1 MNGESMRHGTVRGDG
16 FLKHLLSV
24 VAAALFSSLSLAA
37 APNFV
42 TGGDAEWFQDAD
54 GSWRS
59 GAVPV
64 HGMTWIAETVTGPG
78 TWTCEWRISSD
89 KDCGYVSMWVDGV
102 EEIFYDTG
110 SGFSDY
116 TAWIPLMYFVGAGEH
131 TIVVSYEKNYESPS
145 NYAECAWVRNWKWT
159 PRSPAVTWTAGHYF
173 KKTLPELGYDVPTN
187 GVTAYSVVGKGLPA
201 GLELKSNAAV
211 KDKKGK
217 IIKKAKVEWWIEGVP
232 TAAHDYTTNPAYLV
246 ITANGKTET
255 LPLSLSVLAQD
266 VTPLADLELG

>member
-1 MNGESMRHGTVRGDG
+1 MRHGTVRGDG

-37 APNFV
+37 APTFV

-110 SGFSDY
+110 SPIILPGSRSCTLWAQGSTRLSYHTRSVTTRLQNTPNAHGSGTGNGRRD
-116 TAWIPLMYFVGAGEH
+116 PLRLRGR
-131 TIVVSYEKNYESPS
+131 P
-145 NYAECAWVRNWKWT
+145 
-159 PRSPAVTWTAGHYF
+159 VTT
-173 KKTLPELGYDVPTN
+173 
-187 GVTAYSVVGKGLPA
+187 SR
-201 GLELKSNAAV
+201 
-211 KDKKGK
+211 
-217 IIKKAKVEWWIEGVP
+217 
-232 TAAHDYTTNPAYLV
+232 
-246 ITANGKTET
+246 
-255 LPLSLSVLAQD
+255 
-266 VTPLADLELG
+266 